1 MLMQKTHPSLL
12 TAMLGF
18 VVLGAFVAAG
28 GAWFL
33 VSDRLKA
40 SAESALAEAVA
51 TRTQGLVLDFA
62 RALHQEWRS
71 ARTIAV
77 ELSVREQSAVRSS
90 LDLVV
95 GDTSRVSWAGIA
107 TVEGRVTVA
116 SGGMLEGQDVSSR
129 PWFQRGLE
137 GDFAGDVHD
146 ALLLA
151 KLLPTEGGEP
161 RRFLDLATPIRDA
174 AGAVTG
180 VLGLHLDAA
189 WAKRHLQESAQ
200 SLEIDAFLVDRGGV
214 IALSSTEQAP
224 ETVDL
229 PSFRAAQLGVPTTS
243 RETWPGGASYF
254 TTVIPTFGYEDLPP
268 FGWSVVGRIDESALA
283 QRGKAVTQSIA
294 LFLFGLACVLTLLTA
309 AFAFVFIVPLRQLA
323 DNAASIL
330 CGEAAYPFETRSSSE
345 AAILSAAVARLQS
358 LEMNRD
364 PA

>member
-1 MLMQKTHPSLL
+1 MQKSPPSLV
-12 TAMLGF
+12 TALSGF
-18 VVLGAFVAAG
+18 VLLGALVAAS
-28 GAWFL
+28 GAWLL

-40 SAESALAEAVA
+40 SAESGLAEAVA
-51 TRTQGLVLDFA
+51 TRTQGLVLDFS
-62 RALHQEWRS
+62 RALHQEWRN

-77 ELSVREQSAVRSS
+77 QMSTREPAAVRSS

-95 GDTSRVSWAGIA
+95 GDGSRVSWAGIA
-107 TVEGRVTVA
+107 TVDGRVTVA
-116 SGGMLEGQDVSSR
+116 SKGMLEGQDVSSR

-189 WAKRHLQESAQ
+189 WAKRHLQESAR
-200 SLEIDAFLVDRGGV
+200 SLEIDAFLVDPGGV
-214 IALSSTEQAP
+214 VTLSSTEQAP

-229 PSFRAAQLGVPTTS
+229 PSFRAAQLGAATTS
-243 RETWPGGASYF
+243 RETWPEGTSYF

-283 QRGKAVTQSIA
+283 QRSQAVTKYIA
-294 LFLFGLACVLTLLTA
+294 LFLMGLACLLALLTVL
-309 AFAFVFIVPLRQLA
+309 FAFVFIIPLRRLA
-323 DNAASIL
+323 ENAASTMR
-330 CGEAAYPFETRSSSE
+330 GENAYPYETRSSSE
-345 AAILSAAVARLQS
+345 AAVLSAAVARLQGM
-358 LEMNRD
+358 EMNRN
-364 PA
+364 AT